1 MLLDVG
7 SGFGASGV
15 CRCYAAPKSS
25 NLTLR
30 ALAWPKIPRISRW
43 QTSLDCSQP
52 IHCGIGWER
61 QERAAATVSKGQVQT
76 RIQLIIKIASMAAP
90 AVVAI
95 NQLWKLLNEDGRLTE
110 GMQGLLAAL
119 RSAATVQDPAER
131 LRQSL
136 AGIETY
142 LRDQPNVPRDRSE
155 ALRERIRENQRRLDL
170 AGTLEG
176 TARRRVLKAVKK
188 DTADLLKQTLT
199 HDIQADTG
207 GSQPS
212 E

>member
-1 MLLDVG
+1 M
-7 SGFGASGV
+7 
-15 CRCYAAPKSS
+15 
-25 NLTLR
+25 
-30 ALAWPKIPRISRW
+30 
-43 QTSLDCSQP
+43 
-52 IHCGIGWER
+52 
-61 QERAAATVSKGQVQT
+61 SKGQVQT
-76 RIQLIIKIASMAAP
+76 KIQLIMKIASMAAP